1 MYPSCTCCHLSII
14 RRFFISCTSS
24 LSLHVLPLSCVKEN
38 HRVLRLW
45 SPLLRQ
51 PGHRAS
57 LSSPCLPGDFMS
69 LYMFSSAHTAE
80 LLSGRLSA
88 SAVVYCAVICTLRA
102 LIHIQPSTSDS
113 NDQAFGWQLVFVLNK
128 GLDCMACLP
137 LKISFVLYFVEWW
150 KDWLVVMSL

>member
-24 LSLHVLPLSCVKEN
+24 LSLLVLPLSCVKEN

-57 LSSPCLPGDFMS
+57 LSSPCLPGGF
-69 LYMFSSAHTAE
+69 H
-80 LLSGRLSA
+80 
-88 SAVVYCAVICTLRA
+88 
-102 LIHIQPSTSDS
+102 
-113 NDQAFGWQLVFVLNK
+113 VFVHVLISPHSRTALRETLCLCC
-128 GLDCMACLP
+128 GLLCRNLHSQRIDSYSAGHIWFKWSGFWLTASVCTEQGIRLHCLFA
-137 LKISFVLYFVEWW
+137 S
-150 KDWLVVMSL
+150 